1 MKVLLSDSLVN
12 LGYAML
18 TGSGI
23 LPDDTLL
30 ICFNDDREEVQIVN
44 PAGDVLKS
52 EKYPRPMSQT
62 KNAATFPDDSRPD
75 KKVTLN
81 EYLVSLGHAL
91 LADAADLK
99 TEPLLVC
106 FDDDMEEVQIVNAA
120 GDVLLSEKY
129 PWEVTG

>member
-12 LGYAML
+12 LGHAML
-18 TGSGI
+18 TGPGI

-30 ICFNDDREEVQIVN
+30 VCFNDNKEEVQIVN

-52 EKYPRPMSQT
+52 GKYPRQSPQT
-62 KNAATFPDDSRPD
+62 TTAATLPDDSRSD

-106 FDDDMEEVQIVNAA
+106 FNDDMEEVQIVNAA
-120 GDVLLSEKY
+120 GAVLLSEKY